1 METFDLADFAIQIV
15 AEALFYDDE
24 FGAIGNVSLVDPLE
38 KKECFIASFV
48 PDAGSIVIE
57 QATEWEDYDVDS
69 DEDEIGYVLAVDSD
83 EFGSYHTPLEAADVL
98 VGLAEESGLVP
109 SITLLFEEE
118 DLI

>member
-1 METFDLADFAIQIV
+1 METFDLADFTIQIL

-24 FGAIGNVSLVDPLE
+24 FGAIGNISLVDPQE

-48 PDAGSIVIE
+48 PDVGSFVIE
-57 QATEWEDYDVDS
+57 QATDWEDYDVDS
-69 DEDEIGYVLAVDSD
+69 DEDEIGYVLAVDSE
-83 EFGSYHTPLEAADVL
+83 EFGSYFTPVEAADVL
-98 VGLAEESGLVP
+98 LGLAEEHGFVP